1 MQRIYRKII
10 ALISTLFIISIVT
23 FAVFHVIPGD
33 PAMQILGTEASPERL
48 ELLRKQLGIDK
59 SLPKQYITWVQ
70 GIAKGDFGESIK
82 YRKPVRDIIV
92 DRIPVTVALSSMA
105 IILIFI
111 ISIPISVYSC
121 KKEHTLLDECINVL
135 TVFSVSVPGFFM
147 GILFV
152 WVFGLLL
159 RAFIP
164 GAYISYQENFMEFLK
179 YLFFPALVIAIPNS
193 AVVIKYLRSSIQN
206 EMKLDYVR
214 TAFSKGYSENAVLF
228 RHVLKNALVPLISL
242 LGMIV
247 GDVFSG
253 SIIIEQVFNVPG
265 IGKLLIAAITA
276 RDYPLIQTLV
286 VIIACIVVFSNT
298 LADIIL
304 QIIDPRIRIE

>member
-92 DRIPVTVALSSMA
+92 DRIPVTVALSSMS

>member
-82 YRKPVRDIIV
+82 YRKPVKDIIV

>member
-70 GIAKGDFGESIK
+70 GISKGDFGESIK

-121 KKEHTLLDECINVL
+121 KKEYTLLDECINVL

-164 GAYISYQENFMEFLK
+164 GAICYQENFMEFLK
-179 YLFFPALVIAIPNS
+179 YLFFPALVI
-193 AVVIKYLRSSIQN
+193 
-206 EMKLDYVR
+206 
-214 TAFSKGYSENAVLF
+214 
-228 RHVLKNALVPLISL
+228 
-242 LGMIV
+242 
-247 GDVFSG
+247 
-253 SIIIEQVFNVPG
+253 
-265 IGKLLIAAITA
+265 
-276 RDYPLIQTLV
+276 
-286 VIIACIVVFSNT
+286 CNT
-298 LADIIL
+298 
-304 QIIDPRIRIE
+304 Q

>member
-92 DRIPVTVALSSMA
+92 DRIPVTVALSSMS

-121 KKEHTLLDECINVL
+121 KKEYTLLDECINVL